1 MVSNSISLLFIKLF
15 IKTLSNVDF
24 SFFFILDSRLKE
36 VKVERKS
43 HTHTHRHTPQKRKE
57 GW

>member
-15 IKTLSNVDF
+15 IKMLSNVDF
-24 SFFFILDSRLKE
+24 SFFFLILDSHLKE

-43 HTHTHRHTPQKRKE
+43 HTHTHTHQKRKE